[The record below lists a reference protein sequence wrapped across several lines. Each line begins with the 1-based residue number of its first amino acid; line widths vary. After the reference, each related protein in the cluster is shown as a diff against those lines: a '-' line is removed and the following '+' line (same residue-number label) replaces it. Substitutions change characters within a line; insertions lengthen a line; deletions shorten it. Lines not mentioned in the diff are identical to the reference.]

1 MGGGWGGSSSHTGE
15 AVPSCAASTRV
26 WSLCCFAVA
35 ARGIED
41 RATVRALRFCPR
53 PSVDKDCE
61 ADAGHHRHERKDT
74 PDGRR
79 LAGCR
84 KMLQALK
91 QNLPRVL
98 SADTLLSARGFA

>member
-1 MGGGWGGSSSHTGE
+1 VGGGWGGSSSHTGE

-61 ADAGHHRHERKDT
+61 ADAGHHRHERKDIRPMVGGSPAAAT
-74 PDGRR
+74 CYRP
-79 LAGCR
+79 
-84 KMLQALK
+84 
-91 QNLPRVL
+91 L
-98 SADTLLSARGFA
+98 SKTFHAF